1 MKQKQIKISYKCLSN
16 LSLTVKAA
24 VERSEDV
31 CRGCG
36 ETYTETWGCKRDTD
50 FTGCCV
56 SHFSS
61 AIFIQSRIIFI
72 QFHNIYYSVLQC
84 LLFSSAIFIQFYNF
98 YAIFIQFRNFYSVP
112 QFYSVLPFLCN
123 FHSVPQF
130 LFNSTSFPNFIQ
142 FHNLYSVPQFL
153 FSSTIFIQFHK
164 FSHFY
169 SVPQFLF
176 SSTFYIPFCHFYLF
190 LSMILGSTIQVSL
203 SCLGEILLVVLFNKM
218 APWLDLW

>member
-16 LSLTVKAA
+16 SSLTVKAA

-36 ETYTETWGCKRDTD
+36 ETYTETWECKRDTD

-84 LLFSSAIFIQFYNF
+84 LLFSSAIFIQF
-98 YAIFIQFRNFYSVP
+98 RNFYSVP
-112 QFYSVLPFLCN
+112 HYFYSV
-123 FHSVPQF
+123 PQV
-130 LFNSTSFPNFIQ
+130 LFSSTSFPIFIQ
-142 FHNLYSVPQFL
+142 FHN
-153 FSSTIFIQFHK
+153 
-164 FSHFY
+164 FY

-176 SSTFYIPFCHFYLF
+176 SSTSFPIFIQFHKFYSVPQFLF
-190 LSMILGSTIQVSL
+190 RSAIFI
-203 SCLGEILLVVLFNKM
+203 CF
-218 APWLDLW
+218 